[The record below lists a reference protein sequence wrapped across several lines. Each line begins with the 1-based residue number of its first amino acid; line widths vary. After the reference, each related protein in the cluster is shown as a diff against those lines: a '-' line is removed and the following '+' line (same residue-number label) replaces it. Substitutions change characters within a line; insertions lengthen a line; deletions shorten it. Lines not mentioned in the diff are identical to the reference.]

1 MYADSDE
8 FSKQEKKQ
16 FADKFSAAVNNGRP
30 NPNTS
35 TYITRWVR
43 RLIGNDKLAANYP
56 MESLAPFKF
65 VIGARSALLGINY
78 GFPWNATL
86 KTELSK
92 RIIFRG
98 KEYRDPQLRFY
109 SPASGKY
116 MDNFHPMLGLIKN
129 APVDYPMNSGVL
141 RHSIVTGVICP
152 IGYENIFLAL
162 YPVLINGQRRSTML
176 IFLYHFPDF
185 SKHLKLVSICRSQLQ
200 TSGKALMQ

>member
-1 MYADSDE
+1 MRRNRRSPCGRRNVHCPQGVWLCRLFGRCFLFLLFFP
-8 FSKQEKKQ
+8 FSLPLL
-16 FADKFSAAVNNGRP
+16 VLP
-30 NPNTS
+30 
-35 TYITRWVR
+35 
-43 RLIGNDKLAANYP
+43 LA
-56 MESLAPFKF
+56 F
-65 VIGARSALLGINY
+65 
-78 GFPWNATL
+78 
-86 KTELSK
+86 
-92 RIIFRG
+92 
-98 KEYRDPQLRFY
+98 LRFKE
-109 SPASGKY
+109 SR
-116 MDNFHPMLGLIKN
+116 NRRIIKN